1 MSNLR
6 LTNCPYCGE
15 FGDLY
20 FATFSRS
27 YYRCSVCHLIY
38 SDMKNSYDDVVDTYR
53 ENYFDKYSAD
63 QLDERR
69 DRLYGHILNVI
80 DKKRQVGQL
89 LDVGTGCGFFLVAAK
104 ERQWEVKGVEP
115 SIQSVDVARGQNGL
129 DVFYG
134 TLGQYDGNG
143 QFDVITFINV
153 LDHSTLPWLEIN
165 RASELLRPGGLIYLR
180 FPNGSLHSRI
190 YLIAHK
196 LGLSNSLRKFL
207 VFHTYSFTPSYIR
220 RLLHDHGFVQT
231 TIFNSPPSE
240 GDPHKLFPNPIFAI
254 YVKKLMYS
262 FAKCID
268 TMSRKQLF
276 LGTSL
281 EVTAIKSEYPSTC

>member
-1 MSNLR
+1 MSNLK
-6 LTNCPYCGE
+6 LTNCPYCDE
-15 FGDLY
+15 SGDLY
-20 FATFSRS
+20 FPNFSKH

-38 SDMKNSYDDVVDTYR
+38 WDMKNSYDNVVETYR

-69 DRLYGHILNVI
+69 DRLYAHILNLI
-80 DKKRQVGQL
+80 AKKMEVGQL

-104 ERQWEVKGVEP
+104 ERQWKVTGVEP

-180 FPNGSLHSRI
+180 FPNGFLHSRI
-190 YLIAHK
+190 YRIAHK
-196 LGLSNSLRKFL
+196 SSLTNSLRKFL
-207 VFHTYSFTPSYIR
+207 VFHIYAFTPKYIK
-220 RLLHDHGFVQT
+220 RLLHDQGFAQT
-231 TIFNSPPSE
+231 TVLNSPPSE
-240 GDPHKLFPNPIFAI
+240 GDPHKLFPNPIFAV
-254 YVKKLMYS
+254 YVKKLIYS
-262 FAKCID
+262 LAKCTETI
-268 TMSRKQLF
+268 SCGKLF

-281 EVTAIKSEYPSTC
+281 EVTAIKPDPSPSC

>member
-1 MSNLR
+1 
-6 LTNCPYCGE
+6 
-15 FGDLY
+15 
-20 FATFSRS
+20 
-27 YYRCSVCHLIY
+27 
-38 SDMKNSYDDVVDTYR
+38 MKNSYDDVVDTYR
-53 ENYFDKYSAD
+53 ENYFGKYSAD
-63 QLDERR
+63 QLDACR
-69 DRLYGHILNVI
+69 DRLYGHILKLI
-80 DKKRQVGQL
+80 GKKMEVGQL

-104 ERQWEVKGVEP
+104 ERQWKVKGVEP

-134 TLGQYDGNG
+134 TLGQYHGNG

-153 LDHSTLPWLEIN
+153 LDHSALPWLEIN
-165 RASELLRPGGLIYLR
+165 RARELLRPGGLIYLR

-240 GDPHKLFPNPIFAI
+240 GDPNSLFPDPTLATYFKKFI
-254 YVKKLMYS
+254 YSL
-262 FAKCID
+262 AKCTEI
-268 TMSRKQLF
+268 TSFRRLL

-281 EVTAIKSEYPSTC
+281 EVTAVKPHYLQAY